1 VFPKK
6 MSSKSV
12 VASARAAFNSGR
24 TRPVE
29 WRVTQLH
36 ALLSLLEEN
45 EKLICEALYKDLR
58 KPRQESITLEIN
70 GVKNDIRGCINNI
83 NKWVS
88 DNYVEKNIVTLMDET
103 FIHYDPLGV
112 VLIMGAWNYPL
123 MLSLGPIG
131 GAIAAGN
138 CVIVKPSEIAPAT
151 SNILATLIPRYMDKD
166 CFKVVEGGV
175 SETID
180 LLKEKFDYIFFTGSG
195 TVGQKVREAANKH
208 LTPVTLELG
217 GKCPVW
223 VDSTANLDIAAK
235 RILWAKC
242 INLGQTCIAPDYIIC
257 SSQVQKVLLEKM
269 KSILFEW
276 YGSNPQKS
284 DNLCRIV
291 NDRNWQ
297 RLNNLL
303 QGSKGKI
310 VLGGDLDQ
318 SDLYISPTVLT
329 DVTQEDS
336 LMQEEIF
343 GPILPMMSVSNAQD
357 AVNYITSRPKP
368 LSLYVFSNDK
378 KTQKLFQD
386 ATSSG
391 SMVMND
397 AVVHLS
403 VETLPFGGV
412 GESGMGSYHGRYSF
426 LTFSHEKSVL
436 VRDFSKMGEYL
447 GETRYPPYE
456 EWKINRLNF
465 LVKNRKMPSVM
476 KLLSYLLTF
485 FLGAGSVFLLKY
497 LKETME
503 M

>member
-1 VFPKK
+1 
-6 MSSKSV
+6 
-12 VASARAAFNSGR
+12 
-24 TRPVE
+24 
-29 WRVTQLH
+29 
-36 ALLSLLEEN
+36 
-45 EKLICEALYKDLR
+45 
-58 KPRQESITLEIN
+58 
-70 GVKNDIRGCINNI
+70 
-83 NKWVS
+83 
-88 DNYVEKNIVTLMDET
+88 
-103 FIHYDPLGV
+103 
-112 VLIMGAWNYPL
+112 
-123 MLSLGPIG
+123 
-131 GAIAAGN
+131 
-138 CVIVKPSEIAPAT
+138 
-151 SNILATLIPRYMDKD
+151 
-166 CFKVVEGGV
+166 VVEGGGA
-175 SETID
+175 ETID

-195 TVGQKVREAANKH
+195 TIGQKVREAANKH

-223 VDSTANLDIAAK
+223 VDSTADLDKAAK

-257 SSQVQKVLLEKM
+257 SDKVQKALLEKM

-297 RLNNLL
+297 RLNTAL
-303 QGSKGKI
+303 QESKGKI
-310 VLGGDLDQ
+310 AIGGDVDQ
-318 SDLYISPTVLT
+318 SDLFISPTVVT
-329 DVTQEDS
+329 DVTEEDS

-343 GPILPMMSVSNAQD
+343 GPILPVMAVSEAQE

-368 LSLYVFSNDK
+368 LSLYVFSKDK

-436 VRDFSKMGEYL
+436 VRDFSKFGEYL

-456 EWKINRLNF
+456 EWKINRLDF

-485 FLGAGSVFLLKY
+485 FVGAGSVFLFKF
-497 LKETME
+497 LKESMDL
-503 M
+503 